1 MPGRDGPSLWVQAA
15 QAPSCCHSGETWSHH
30 HCPAML
36 RTLGLAL
43 LALLALVIIV
53 NPSQASGFT
62 GEGSGL
68 CVGDA
73 GGARAPRR
81 GSPEDNSPAES
92 GGRHRCTCWES
103 QGLLLFRQTF
113 CHRKRGDRNASE
125 SAGGQWGSR
134 AGSESWGLG
143 WDPELCISDSG
154 TDAIGLLRV
163 AHAWRLR
170 IEAPGALAH

>member
-1 MPGRDGPSLWVQAA
+1 MPGTDGPSLWVQAA
-15 QAPSCCHSGETWSHH
+15 QAPLCCHSGETQSHH

-43 LALLALVIIV
+43 LALVVIV
-53 NPSQASGFT
+53 NPSQAGGFT

-81 GSPEDNSPAES
+81 GSPEDNSRAKS

-103 QGLLLFRQTF
+103 QGLLLFGQII
-113 CHRKRGDRNASE
+113 CHRERGDRNASE
-125 SAGGQWGSR
+125 SAGDQRSPR
-134 AGSESWGLG
+134 AGSESSRLE
-143 WDPELCISDSG
+143 WDPELCISASG
-154 TDAIGLLRV
+154 TDATGLLRV

-170 IEAPGALAH
+170 VEVPGALTP